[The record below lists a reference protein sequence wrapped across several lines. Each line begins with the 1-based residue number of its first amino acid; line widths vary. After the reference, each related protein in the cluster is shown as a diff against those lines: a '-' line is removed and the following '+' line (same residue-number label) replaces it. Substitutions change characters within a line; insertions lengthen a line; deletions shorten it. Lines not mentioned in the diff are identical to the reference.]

1 MESTHAHVSCYI
13 KTVACLWQWVMASGG
28 ILAIVP
34 DVADLIYAKSSL
46 NDSLKVFVGSLLKI
60 FS

>member
-1 MESTHAHVSCYI
+1 MVP
-13 KTVACLWQWVMASGG
+13 CLWPWVMASGG
-28 ILAIVP
+28 SLAIVP

-46 NDSLKVFVGSLLKI
+46 NDTLNVFVGSLLKI